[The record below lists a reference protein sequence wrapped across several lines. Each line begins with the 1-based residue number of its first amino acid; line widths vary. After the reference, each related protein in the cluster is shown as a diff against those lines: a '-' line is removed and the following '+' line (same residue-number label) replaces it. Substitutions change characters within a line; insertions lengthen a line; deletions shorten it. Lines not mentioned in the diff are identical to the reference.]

1 MERDGILEHQR
12 LENRGERVKIQT
24 NSIYFLSPLEFSKFS
39 LATEAKVQHY
49 LMWFSM
55 YIEKIFKMTINGES
69 KKNIQ
74 GKGFYNHSGK

>member
-1 MERDGILEHQR
+1 
-12 LENRGERVKIQT
+12 
-24 NSIYFLSPLEFSKFS
+24 
-39 LATEAKVQHY
+39 
-49 LMWFSM
+49 MWFSK